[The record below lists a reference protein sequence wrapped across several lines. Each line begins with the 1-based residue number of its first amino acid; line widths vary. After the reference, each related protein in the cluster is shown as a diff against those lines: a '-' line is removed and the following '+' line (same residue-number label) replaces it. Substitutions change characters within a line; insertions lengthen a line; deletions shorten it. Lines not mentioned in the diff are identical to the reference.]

1 MSELEERLGSILG
14 DPEQMAQIQSLAQSL
29 MGSLSGE
36 SGTEGP
42 GPSDRSG
49 GSGADGLL
57 GSLLGGPGA
66 GGGPDSALLGKLGGL
81 LSRSGEDR
89 REQALLEAMRPY
101 LSEKRQGK
109 LDRAMRLTRMAKLA
123 KLAMGELEDGETL

>member
-36 SGTEGP
+36 PGSEGP
-42 GPSDRSG
+42 GSSGPSG
-49 GSGADGLL
+49 GSGSDGLL

-89 REQALLEAMRPY
+89 RERALLEAMRPY